1 MAKSNINY
9 VDVRVAVQR
18 DSSERL
24 LNEAVLAQTA
34 TGKDEL
40 EKLTREGLVD
50 LVTLLRLTAGG
61 TESVKSVIADFDV
74 KKAKEK
80 FKPPVGAKEKEMP
93 QTEMGQMMMVFM
105 QQMRSSEEKQER
117 IRAEEAKRQERKEQQ
132 QEKIRLEEVQR
143 QKEEIQRQEKIRAE
157 EKSEEIEKENKSK

>member
-9 VDVRVAVQR
+9 VDVRVVVQR

-24 LNEAVLAQTA
+24 LNEAVIAQTA

-50 LVTLLRLTAGG
+50 FVTLLRLTAGG
-61 TESVKSVIADFDV
+61 TESVKSVIADFDI

-93 QTEMGQMMMVFM
+93 QTDWGQMTMVFM
-105 QQMRSSEEKQER
+105 QQQEKIRAEEAQRQER
-117 IRAEEAKRQERKEQQ
+117 IRAEEVQRQERKEQQ
-132 QEKIRLEEVQR
+132 QEK
-143 QKEEIQRQEKIRAE
+143 
-157 EKSEEIEKENKSK
+157 

>member
-50 LVTLLRLTAGG
+50 FVTLLRLTAGG
-61 TESVKSVIADFDV
+61 TESVKSVIADFDI

-80 FKPPVGAKEKEMP
+80 FKPPVGAKEKETP
-93 QTEMGQMMMVFM
+93 QTEMGQMMMIFM
-105 QQMRSSEEKQER
+105 QQQEKIRGEE
-117 IRAEEAKRQERKEQQ
+117 ILRQERKEQQ
-132 QEKIRLEEVQR
+132 QEKTRWEEVQ
-143 QKEEIQRQEKIRAE
+143 KQEKTRL
-157 EKSEEIEKENKSK
+157 